1 MFIVASDGDARDR
14 ARHPARRRLGP
25 PHVQPQH
32 AEPHVE
38 LEAAARRAQILE
50 AAAHVFAAKGY
61 EGATVRDLEEATG
74 LTRGGIF
81 FHFPGKR
88 PLYLA
93 MLRQMLLE
101 EPLVQRQAIIEESI
115 TRAGSA
121 HEALLDIFRN
131 ILDWHREHPYA
142 MQLFEQ
148 IHLQRKDPEI
158 AELDR
163 EISRSVDEF
172 VQAITSRLQ
181 DLRVFNPALGAGPV
195 AALVHGM
202 MDHLTAEA
210 QEIPREAAEEMA
222 STMFRVVAQGLEPR
236 ES

>member
-1 MFIVASDGDARDR
+1 M
-14 ARHPARRRLGP
+14 PAKFSE
-25 PHVQPQH
+25 
-32 AEPHVE
+32 A
-38 LEAAARRAQILE
+38 EAAARRAQILQ

-61 EGATVRDLEEATG
+61 EGATVRDLEEAIG

-101 EPLVQRQAIIEESI
+101 EPLVQRQATIEEGI
-115 TRAGSA
+115 AGAGSA
-121 HEALLDIFRN
+121 EEALLDIYRN
-131 ILDWHREHPYA
+131 ILDWHLEHPYA

-148 IHLQRKDPEI
+148 IHLQREDPEI
-158 AELDR
+158 ATLDR
-163 EISRSVDEF
+163 EISVSVDEF
-172 VQAITSRLQ
+172 VQALSRRLQ
-181 DLRVFNPALGAGPV
+181 DLHVFNPSLDTRPV

-210 QEIPREAAEEMA
+210 QQMPREAAEEMA

-236 ES
+236 QG